1 MVGTTG
7 VLPVGPIGIH
17 GSPSRKERSMASL
30 EWYYAKGNKQ
40 HGPVSAAELK
50 KLADTGELKPGDL
63 VWRGGMEQ
71 WIPARNDP
79 ALKRLFPQEV
89 PAPPPKPAKPPAFRK
104 SDAAFDTAQP
114 RPHRHVF
121 DLVLEFARGQF
132 TLQFVNL
139 TSKIFTLAGHYGLYL
154 AMAVLFA
161 FSLLLG
167 VRMNEVNTIL
177 LGMGGVAILV
187 VLQYAAGRFFEALE
201 TLNQSTPGKMASAA
215 FLDCFALL
223 HVFGGLVA
231 LLGLA
236 VLAVQTGPILLVLP
250 AIAAF
255 ILCQYV
261 AVLALNPE
269 SLNLTIVSQT
279 TAGEEAIGV
288 LSFLVKLGLR
298 IVPVAFGVGVVWGT
312 LVLLYAVLLVFV
324 PPETPEE
331 LMAFVGLEAMETLDP
346 SEGDEMPDSFQP
358 SFGDDDETPS
368 GSEAPSDG
376 EEMPDELKMLPAKV
390 TASTARTIL
399 IIFAALPFLTYVL
412 FLVYNLSIDVLRAIL
427 SLPDKLDKMIDNR

>member
-1 MVGTTG
+1 
-7 VLPVGPIGIH
+7 
-17 GSPSRKERSMASL
+17 MASL

-50 KLADTGELKPGDL
+50 KLAEKGELKPGDL

-71 WIPARNDP
+71 WIPARSDP

-89 PAPPPKPAKPPAFRK
+89 PAPPPKPATSPPKAAPAGAKPPAFRK
-104 SDAAFDTAQP
+104 SDAAFDTSQP
-114 RPHRHVF
+114 RPRRHVF

-132 TLQFVNL
+132 TLQFVDL
-139 TSKIFTLAGHYGLYL
+139 TSKIFTLAGHYGLYA
-154 AMAVLFA
+154 AMVVLFA

-177 LGMGGVAILV
+177 LGTGGVVILL

-201 TLNQSTPGKMASAA
+201 TLNRSTPGKMASGA

-236 VLAVQTGPILLVLP
+236 VMAVQTGPILLVLP
-250 AIAAF
+250 AIATF

-298 IVPVAFGVGVVWGT
+298 IVPVAFGVGVVWGA
-312 LVLLYAVLLVFV
+312 LVLLYSVFLVFA

-331 LMAFVGLEAMETLDP
+331 LIALVGLEAMETLEPPEDDP
-346 SEGDEMPDSFQP
+346 TPDAFQP
-358 SFGDDDETPS
+358 SYGGEPAPDPL
-368 GSEAPSDG
+368 EASSDG
-376 EEMPDELKMLPAKV
+376 EEMPDALKMLPAMQ
-390 TASTARTIL
+390 TASGARTIL
-399 IIFAALPFLTYVL
+399 ITFAALPFLTYVF
-412 FLVYNLSIDVLRAIL
+412 FLVYNLLIDVLRAVL
-427 SLPDKLDKMIDNR
+427 SLPGKLDKMIDKR

>member
-1 MVGTTG
+1 
-7 VLPVGPIGIH
+7 
-17 GSPSRKERSMASL
+17 MALL

-40 HGPVSAAELK
+40 HGPVSVAELK
-50 KLADTGELKPGDL
+50 KLADSGELKPGDL
-63 VWRGGMEQ
+63 VWRDGMEQ
-71 WIPARNDP
+71 WAPARNDP

-89 PAPPPKPAKPPAFRK
+89 PAPPPKPAKPPPKPARTGGKPPAFRE
-104 SDAAFDTAQP
+104 SDAAFDTAQSRP
-114 RPHRHVF
+114 RRHVF

-132 TLQFVNL
+132 TLQFVDL

-154 AMAVLFA
+154 AMAVLLA
-161 FSLLLG
+161 FGLLLG

-177 LGMGGVAILV
+177 LAVGGVVILV

-201 TLNQSTPGKMASAA
+201 TLNRSTPGKMASAA

-250 AIAAF
+250 AIATF

-312 LVLLYAVLLVFV
+312 LVLLYAVLLVFI

-331 LMAFVGLEAMETLDP
+331 IIAFVGPEATETLDP
-346 SEGDEMPDSFQP
+346 AEGDEMPDSFEP
-358 SFGDDDETPS
+358 SFGGEEPPS
-368 GSEAPSDG
+368 PSEASSEG
-376 EEMPDELKMLPAKV
+376 EEAPDELKMLPAKQ
-390 TASTARTIL
+390 TASEARTIL
-399 IIFAALPFLTYVL
+399 IVFAALPFLTYVF
-412 FLVYNLSIDVLRAIL
+412 FLVYNLSIDVLRAVL
-427 SLPDKLDKMIDNR
+427 SLPDKLDKMIDKQ